1 MRDYFALV
9 TQPSEALIL
18 VSESVINTLRS
29 HTDLRVD
36 QADQLVH
43 VFEPH
48 VGILIM
54 EVWAHGHHGVVGSVK
69 PFL

>member
-54 EVWAHGHHGVVGSVK
+54 EV
-69 PFL
+69 